1 MSPVASFK
9 PANPSHPDD
18 PANPASG
25 AYRWLLLFGV
35 WFLYF
40 AFGLTMVAM
49 APLVGV
55 MRADLGLSDSAMGL
69 ILGAWPLVYIASAM
83 PCGAFL
89 DRAGP
94 RRALFAAAAI
104 IGLSAAA
111 RGFSEGPV
119 SLFLAVAL
127 FGVGGPLISIGAPKL
142 VSQWF
147 EGPDRGLAM
156 GIYITGPALG
166 GICALALTNSVFMPL
181 MEQNWRHVLFLY
193 AGVCLVIG
201 LIWLAITQHP
211 EARSMERSAVADA
224 GQGQWVVFR
233 SLLALPA
240 VRAILIMAVGAFFY
254 NHGLNN
260 WLPEILR
267 RGGMTPEQAGY
278 WSAIPTAVGVLG
290 SLLIPR
296 LAVPARRR
304 KILFAVIVL
313 AGLSTLL
320 LQGTGAS
327 LLLSLG
333 LILQGLVKGSLMTIL
348 MLSLVET
355 RGVGSRHAG
364 AAGGLFFS
372 AAEIGGVLGPLTLG
386 ALSDLTGGFAAGLY
400 LLSGICCLLL
410 LLQARLARLRA

>member
-1 MSPVASFK
+1 M
-9 PANPSHPDD
+9 
-18 PANPASG
+18 
-25 AYRWLLLFGV
+25 LFGV

-49 APLVGV
+49 APLVAA

-83 PCGAFL
+83 PCGVFL

-104 IGLSAAA
+104 IALSAVA
-111 RGFSEGPV
+111 RGLAIGPV
-119 SLFLAVAL
+119 TLFFAVAL

-181 MEQNWRHVLFLY
+181 MDQNWRHVLFIY
-193 AGVCLVIG
+193 AVVCLAIG
-201 LIWLAITQHP
+201 LVWLVITQHA
-211 EARSMERSAVADA
+211 EARTMESRAVADGA
-224 GQGQWVVFR
+224 QGQWAVFR
-233 SLLALPA
+233 TLLGLPA

-267 RGGMTPEQAGY
+267 RGGMTAEQAGY

-304 KILFAVIVL
+304 KILLAVIVM
-313 AGLSTLL
+313 AGLSTIL
-320 LQGTGAS
+320 LQGGGNS
-327 LLLSLG
+327 LPLSLG
-333 LILQGLVKGSLMTIL
+333 LILQGLAKGSLMTIL

-355 RGVGSRHAG
+355 QGVGSRHAG

-372 AAEIGGVLGPLTLG
+372 AAEVGGVLGPLTLG
-386 ALSDLTGGFAAGLY
+386 ALSDLTGGFSVGLY
-400 LLSGICCLLL
+400 LLSGICGLLL
-410 LLQARLARLRA
+410 LLLLRLVRLRA

>member
-1 MSPVASFK
+1 M
-9 PANPSHPDD
+9 
-18 PANPASG
+18 
-25 AYRWLLLFGV
+25 LFGV

-49 APLVGV
+49 APLVAA

-104 IGLSAAA
+104 IALSAVA
-111 RGFSEGPV
+111 RGLAIGPV
-119 SLFLAVAL
+119 TLFFAVAL

-181 MEQNWRHVLFLY
+181 MDQNWRHVLFIY
-193 AGVCLVIG
+193 AVVCLAIG
-201 LIWLAITQHP
+201 LVWLVITQHA
-211 EARSMERSAVADA
+211 EARTMESRAVADGA
-224 GQGQWVVFR
+224 QGQGAVFR
-233 SLLALPA
+233 TLLGLPA

-267 RGGMTPEQAGY
+267 RGGMTAEQAGY

-304 KILFAVIVL
+304 KILLAVIVM
-313 AGLSTLL
+313 AGLSTIL
-320 LQGTGAS
+320 LQGGGNS
-327 LLLSLG
+327 LPLSLG
-333 LILQGLVKGSLMTIL
+333 LILQGLAKGSLMTIL

-355 RGVGSRHAG
+355 QGVGSRHAG

-372 AAEIGGVLGPLTLG
+372 AAEVGGVLGPLTLG
-386 ALSDLTGGFAAGLY
+386 ALSDLTGGFSVGLY
-400 LLSGICCLLL
+400 LLSGICGLLL
-410 LLQARLARLRA
+410 LLLLRLVRLRA

>member
-1 MSPVASFK
+1 M
-9 PANPSHPDD
+9 
-18 PANPASG
+18 
-25 AYRWLLLFGV
+25 LFGV

-55 MRADLGLSDSAMGL
+55 MRSDLGLSDSAMGL

-94 RRALFAAAAI
+94 RRALFAAAVI

-111 RGFSEGPV
+111 RGFATGPV
-119 SLFLAVAL
+119 TLFFAVAL
-127 FGVGGPLISIGAPKL
+127 FGIGGPLISIGAPKL

-156 GIYITGPALG
+156 GIYITGPASG

-181 MEQNWRHVLFLY
+181 MEQNWRHVLFIY
-193 AGVCLVIG
+193 AGVCLAIG
-201 LIWLAITQHP
+201 LVWLAITQHG
-211 EARSMERSAVADA
+211 EARTMERRAVADG
-224 GQGQWVVFR
+224 GQGQWAVFR
-233 SLLALPA
+233 ALLGLPA
-240 VRAILIMAVGAFFY
+240 VRAILIMAIGAFFY
-254 NHGLNN
+254 NHSLNN

-296 LAVPARRR
+296 LAVPARRWR
-304 KILFAVIVL
+304 ILFAVIVM
-313 AGLSTLL
+313 AGLSTIL
-320 LQGTGAS
+320 LQGAGNS
-327 LLLSLG
+327 LPLALG
-333 LILQGLVKGSLMTIL
+333 LTLQGLARGSLMTIL
-348 MLSLVET
+348 MLSLLET
-355 RGVGSRHAG
+355 NGVGSRHAG

-386 ALSDLTGGFAAGLY
+386 ALSDLTGGFSAGLF
-400 LLSGICCLLL
+400 LLSGICGLLL
-410 LLQARLARLRA
+410 LLLLRLARLRA

>member
-1 MSPVASFK
+1 M
-9 PANPSHPDD
+9 
-18 PANPASG
+18 
-25 AYRWLLLFGV
+25 LFGV

-49 APLVGV
+49 APLVAA

-104 IGLSAAA
+104 IALSAVA
-111 RGFSEGPV
+111 RGLAIGPV
-119 SLFLAVAL
+119 TLFFAVAL

-181 MEQNWRHVLFLY
+181 MDQNWRHVLFIY
-193 AGVCLVIG
+193 AVVCLAIG
-201 LIWLAITQHP
+201 LVWLVITQHA
-211 EARSMERSAVADA
+211 EARTMESRAVADG
-224 GQGQWVVFR
+224 GQGQWAVFR
-233 SLLALPA
+233 TLLGLPA

-267 RGGMTPEQAGY
+267 RGGMTAEQAGY

-304 KILFAVIVL
+304 KILLAVIVM
-313 AGLSTLL
+313 AGLSTIL
-320 LQGTGAS
+320 LQGGGNS
-327 LLLSLG
+327 LPLSLG
-333 LILQGLVKGSLMTIL
+333 LILQGLAKGSLMTIL

-355 RGVGSRHAG
+355 QGVGSRHAG

-372 AAEIGGVLGPLTLG
+372 AAEVGGVLGPLTLG
-386 ALSDLTGGFAAGLY
+386 ALSDLTGGFSVGLY
-400 LLSGICCLLL
+400 LLSGICGLLL
-410 LLQARLARLRA
+410 LLLLRLVRLRA

>member
-1 MSPVASFK
+1 MSPVPSSHST
-9 PANPSHPDD
+9 NPD
-18 PANPASG
+18 PSSG
-25 AYRWLLLFGV
+25 AFRWLMLFGV

-49 APLVGV
+49 APLVAA

-83 PCGAFL
+83 PCGVFL

-104 IGLSAAA
+104 IALSAVA
-111 RGFSEGPV
+111 RGLAIGPV
-119 SLFLAVAL
+119 TLFFAVAL

-181 MEQNWRHVLFLY
+181 MDQNWRHVLFIY
-193 AGVCLVIG
+193 AVVCLAIG
-201 LIWLAITQHP
+201 LVWLVITQHA
-211 EARSMERSAVADA
+211 EARTMESRAVADGA
-224 GQGQWVVFR
+224 QGQWAVFR
-233 SLLALPA
+233 TLLGLPA

-267 RGGMTPEQAGY
+267 RGGMTAEQAGY

-304 KILFAVIVL
+304 KILLAVIVM
-313 AGLSTLL
+313 AGLSTIL
-320 LQGTGAS
+320 LQGGGNS
-327 LLLSLG
+327 LPLSLG
-333 LILQGLVKGSLMTIL
+333 LILQGLAKGSLMTIL

-355 RGVGSRHAG
+355 QGVGSRHAG

-372 AAEIGGVLGPLTLG
+372 AAEVGGVLGPLTLG
-386 ALSDLTGGFAAGLY
+386 ALSDLTGGFSVGLY
-400 LLSGICCLLL
+400 LLSGICGLLL
-410 LLQARLARLRA
+410 LLLLRLVRLRA